1 MAITITQIHFETG
14 GSGSNWLH
22 WPYSQYEEEAA
33 VEASSGQVLAPL
45 AAQAS
50 GAAQAEGEEERRAG
64 GQPDDARRRHG
75 AGDGKIS
82 REEAASKR
90 GGWKGFHGKELTI
103 FSVFK
108 RLKFKTG
115 SSQEANPV

>member
-75 AGDGKIS
+75 AGDGKYQEK
-82 REEAASKR
+82 RRLQKEEA
-90 GGWKGFHGKELTI
+90 GKD
-103 FSVFK
+103 FMAKS
-108 RLKFKTG
+108 
-115 SSQEANPV
+115 